1 MSHENRVEIFTFGGT
16 SRMRVAMI
24 ADDPWFCA
32 NDVCKILEHSNS
44 RAAVG
49 ILDTDERIVVDIS
62 KTAGQGNTVSKGYGI
77 NRGNPNMTFVS
88 ESGLYTLILRSN
100 KPEAKPFR
108 RWVTRE
114 VLPTIR
120 RTGRYTPA
128 TPTTSGNTESMDA
141 LLSRAIGSISDLADR
156 TGDLTKA
163 VEINTMAV
171 TRLTAGLEPASRLST
186 DTPRTTPPT
195 SETHSSTR
203 VLHSDF
209 HRVIHRPARLPT
221 PGDRRRLT
229 PEVVAECRRQARDGV
244 SIYRLAR
251 EHSVSDSTMRAA
263 VRGQTYRYVPEP
275 PVRP

>member
-1 MSHENRVEIFTFGGT
+1 MSTDDSVEIFTFAG
-16 SRMRVAMI
+16 SSQVRVVTVAG
-24 ADDPWFCA
+24 DPWFCA
-32 NDVCKILEHSNS
+32 IDVCEVLEHSNS
-44 RAAVG
+44 RVAVSV
-49 ILDTDERIVVDIS
+49 LDPDEKMTVVVS
-62 KTAGQGNTVSKGYGI
+62 KTAGQANSVRKPYGI

-108 RWVTRE
+108 RWVTHD

-128 TPTTSGNTESMDA
+128 TSENMDA
-141 LLSRAIGSISDLADR
+141 LLSRAIGSITDLAAR

-171 TRLTAGLEPASRLST
+171 ARLTGRFESAGGPLST
-186 DTPRTTPPT
+186 DTPHTTPPT
-195 SETHSSTR
+195 SETHSPGQ

-209 HRVIHRPARLPT
+209 HRVIHRPVDQPT
-221 PGDRRRLT
+221 AGDRRRLT
-229 PEVVAECRRQARDGV
+229 PEVVAACRRRARDGV
-244 SIYRLAR
+244 SVYRLAR
-251 EHSVSDSTMRAA
+251 EHGVSDSTMRSA

>member
-1 MSHENRVEIFTFGGT
+1 MSHGNTIEIFTFDG
-16 SRMRVAMI
+16 RDQVRVTMI
-24 ADDPWFCA
+24 DGDPWFCA
-32 NDVCKILEHSNS
+32 ADVCTVPAFQSNS
-44 RAAVG
+44 RRAVG
-49 ILDTDERIVVDIS
+49 ALDPDEKTTVTVS
-62 KTAGQGNTVSKGYGI
+62 KTAGQGNSVRNPYGI

-108 RWVTRE
+108 RRVTHD

-128 TPTTSGNTESMDA
+128 TSENMDA
-141 LLSRAIGSISDLADR
+141 LLSRAIGSIADLAER

-171 TRLTAGLEPASRLST
+171 ARLTAGFESCAPLST
-186 DTPRTTPPT
+186 DTRDTTPPT
-195 SETHSSTR
+195 SETHSDPQ
-203 VLHSDF
+203 VLHSDI
-209 HRVIHRPARLPT
+209 HRVIHRPVDFPT

-229 PEVVAECRRQARDGV
+229 PDAVAACRRRARDGV
-244 SIYRLAR
+244 SVYRLAR
-251 EHSVSDSTMRAA
+251 EYGVSDSTMRSA

-275 PVRP
+275 PPSP